1 MTLDEISKRMD
12 ASVEAMIHSQER
24 DQIEAMLIKLSHS
37 LIQKLDA
44 RDREIA
50 WLRAEIA
57 DLKIKV
63 VNASTD

>member
-24 DQIEAMLIKLSHS
+24 DQIEAMLVKLSAS
-37 LIQKLDA
+37 LIQKLEQ

-50 WLRAEIA
+50 WLRGEITE
-57 DLKIKV
+57 LKIKV
-63 VNASTD
+63 ANASVD